1 MKKIILSA
9 FVACSV
15 GLAFA
20 ETGKFETVSNGT
32 ASVATND
39 FGNSKYSITNTNY
52 TSRVINSNVSFF
64 KVGDISASQCL
75 GLITVENSN
84 TIGNGSCLAVD
95 TDNDKWRLN
104 YVRGDS
110 TPQVGTGNAELI
122 GLTGKYSGMKGTCNY
137 DQKRIVMDGLLH
149 VSTLLNC
156 SVSK

>member
-9 FVACSV
+9 YVACSV

-52 TSRVINSNVSFF
+52 TSRVINSTVTFF

-75 GLITVENSN
+75 GLVTVDNTN

-137 DQKRIVMDGLLH
+137 DQKRIVMDGVLH